1 MNFFNFGVAAIL
13 KLFKTDAA
21 SSYGKLFL
29 CKESLG
35 YIKQCTRKAA
45 DKNGAESGI
54 IIKNNNKKKKKK
66 LSKNN
71 MSHKLRLGAII
82 T

>member
-13 KLFKTDAA
+13 KIFRTDGT

-29 CKESLG
+29 CKDSLG

-54 IIKNNNKKKKKK
+54 II
-66 LSKNN
+66 
-71 MSHKLRLGAII
+71 II
-82 T
+82 RN